1 MSFSCYVSV
10 GSEVITSGIIE
21 ALLGLG
27 KLVYVPIIT
36 SETEMTFLLYDR
48 ETELL
53 AKDFRV
59 TGSSRQLRQIIP
71 EVSIIPVVAASQN
84 GTRIG
89 YGRGYYDR
97 WLKKNGQTQRI
108 GLAFNCQLNEDI
120 FPEEHDQK
128 LDKIITET
136 NVICCTNHS
145 G

>member
-27 KLVYVPIIT
+27 KLVCVPIVT
-36 SETEMTFLLYDR
+36 SETEMTFVPYDK
-48 ETELL
+48 ETELFSR
-53 AKDFRV
+53 DFRA
-59 TGSSRQLRQIIP
+59 TGSNKQLRTIIP
-71 EVSIIPVVAASQN
+71 EVSIIPVVAASLN
-84 GTRIG
+84 GSRIG

-97 WLKKNGQTQRI
+97 WLEKNGQTQRI

-120 FPEEHDQK
+120 LPEEHDQR

-136 NVICCTNHS
+136 GVICCRNHS